1 MNTTTTAAHHPM
13 EEEEEKEDTMEVD
26 FPSTT
31 TTTTT
36 TTTMDT
42 DWHDLSSKIRA
53 LMSFAAQVGASGG
66 GVDGRNRYEDEMYV
80 FVEGGSSDQPRKKIQ
95 LMWKSPGLLGA
106 PWEKTA
112 LPDVVCQTD
121 RRSHELL
128 LQNAL
133 SAYSCVLRKQRGF
146 WVCHVSTPPP
156 LPPSSPAAEPPHVLL
171 SRGRLV
177 SLPL

>member
-1 MNTTTTAAHHPM
+1 MD
-13 EEEEEKEDTMEVD
+13 EEEGEGEKEDTMEVD
-26 FPSTT
+26 SPLTSTT
-31 TTTTT
+31 TTTT
-36 TTTMDT
+36 T

-53 LMSFAAQVGASGG
+53 LMSFAAQVGATGG
-66 GVDGRNRYEDEMYV
+66 GVDGRNRYKDEMYA
-80 FVEGGSSDQPRKKIQ
+80 FVEGGSLDQPQKKIQ
-95 LMWKSPGLLGA
+95 LMWKSPGLGA